1 MSSCRATNANRY
13 AWTEDFLAL
22 AGALDSTARITVPI
36 GHGLKPGMT
45 VKFSQD
51 IGGPRMVT
59 SVTATTVVIRNLT
72 RRERLTAWLREV
84 RYRAVRL
91 WWRAWDAVGD
101 RVA

>member
-1 MSSCRATNANRY
+1 
-13 AWTEDFLAL
+13 
-22 AGALDSTARITVPI
+22 
-36 GHGLKPGMT
+36 
-45 VKFSQD
+45 
-51 IGGPRMVT
+51 MVT

-91 WWRAWDAVGD
+91 WWRAWDAVAD